1 MFNPKISIAGKDFAN
16 PIWTASG
23 TFAYG
28 TEFEPFLDLN
38 RVGAVIVKGL
48 SLQPREGNPPNRIY
62 ETASGMLN
70 SIGLQNVGMVNFV
83 EEKLPRLKRYRTQVI
98 ANIFGKTEEEYV
110 QIARYLDDNADIAG
124 IELNISCPN
133 VKEGGIEFGS
143 KPELTYRVVASV
155 RRAATRLP
163 LYVKL
168 SPNVTDIVI
177 VARACEEGGA
187 DAVTLI
193 NTLVGMA
200 IDVDEQR
207 PVLST
212 VFGGLSG
219 PAVKPI
225 ALRMVYQVSKALRIP
240 VVGIGGI
247 SRWQDAVEFF
257 LAGASAIQVG
267 TANFYKPNAVIEI
280 LDGLIQYCER
290 KQITSMQGLTGALK
304 VPIEV
309 PEIPAGG

>member
-1 MFNPKISIAGKDFAN
+1 MFDPTVRIAGKTFKN

-28 TEFEPFLDLN
+28 TEFEPFIDLN
-38 RVGAVIVKGL
+38 QLGAIIVKGL
-48 SLQPREGNPPNRIY
+48 SVEPRAGNAPNRIY
-62 ETASGMLN
+62 ETPSGMLN

-83 EEKLPRLKRYRTQVI
+83 EEKLPRLRKFDTQVI
-98 ANIFGKTEEEYV
+98 ANIFGRTEDEYV
-110 QIARYLDDNADIAG
+110 QVARYLNDQAEDLAG

-143 KPELTYRVVASV
+143 NPESTRHIVQTLRNACN
-155 RRAATRLP
+155 RLP

-168 SPNVTDIVI
+168 SPNVSDIAAMAV
-177 VARACEEGGA
+177 ACEQGGA

-200 IDVDEQR
+200 IDIENQR

-219 PAVKPI
+219 PAVKPV
-225 ALRMVYQVSKALRIP
+225 ALRMVYQASQAVKIP

-247 SRWQDAVEFF
+247 SRWEDAVEFF
-257 LAGASAIQVG
+257 LAGAAAVQVG
-267 TANFYKPNAVIEI
+267 TANFYKPNVTVEI
-280 LDGLIQYCER
+280 LDGLIGYSER
-290 KQITSMQGLTGALK
+290 KLIPNMAALRRAMK
-304 VPIEV
+304 GDRGECS
-309 PEIPAGG
+309 

>member
-1 MFNPKISIAGKDFAN
+1 MFDPRVRIAGKLFEN

-28 TEFEPFLDLN
+28 TEFTPFLDLN
-38 RVGAVIVKGL
+38 RIGAVVVKGL
-48 SLQPREGNPPNRIY
+48 SVEPRAGNPPHRIY
-62 ETASGMLN
+62 ETPSGMLN
-70 SIGLQNVGMVNFV
+70 SIGLQNVGMVHFV
-83 EEKLPRLKRYRTQVI
+83 EKKLPLLRQYKTQVI
-98 ANIFGKTEEEYV
+98 ANIFGRTEDEYV
-110 QIARYLDDNADIAG
+110 QVARYLNDHADIAG

-143 KPELTYRVVASV
+143 KPESTLRVVQKVRSASP
-155 RRAATRLP
+155 RLP

-168 SPNVTDIVI
+168 SPNVTDIRALAV
-177 VARACEEGGA
+177 ACEEGGA

-200 IDVDEQR
+200 IDIERRR

-219 PAVKPI
+219 PAIRPI
-225 ALRMVYQVSKALRIP
+225 AVRMVYQASRAVKIP

-247 SRWQDAVEFF
+247 SSWQDAVEFF
-257 LAGASAIQVG
+257 LAGATAIQVG
-267 TANFYKPNAVIEI
+267 TANFYRPDAAVEI
-280 LDGLIQYCER
+280 LDGLTAYCER
-290 KQITSMQGLTGALK
+290 KKIPDMRSLTGAL
-304 VPIEV
+304 
-309 PEIPAGG
+309 AGSDD